1 MVNGA
6 SQDKAPWVGADAAPG
21 AGMGE
26 THGAG
31 MDRAPHGSRR
41 TSRPR
46 SSRDS
51 RYGTPL
57 TAPARGAH
65 AGHGTRRIADMVVG
79 AISTVP
85 MRAAVDMA
93 LRGDAVDAVGMAAIT
108 TVDPIRVARRL
119 APCDQKSAR

>member
-6 SQDKAPWVGADAAPG
+6 SQDAAHGVGADGDAAHG

-31 MDRAPHGSRR
+31 MDQALHGSHR

-51 RYGTPL
+51 RYGTPS
-57 TAPARGAH
+57 TDPAH
-65 AGHGTRRIADMVVG
+65 APRVVPGTRRIADMVVG
-79 AISTVP
+79 TTSTVL
-85 MRAAVDMA
+85 MRAAAVDMA
-93 LRGDAVDAVGMAAIT
+93 LRGDAVAAAAIT
-108 TVDPIRVARRL
+108 TVDPIKVARRL
-119 APCDQKSAR
+119 APCAPRSAP